1 MRTTVDVANA
11 LGRAA
16 IAQRVGVGLTT
27 VNAAVTEGLFPASWY
42 LELKALGEEKGV
54 AVPDALFRFKGKSVT
69 AA

>member
-1 MRTTVDVANA
+1 MHTTVDVANA

-27 VNAAVTEGLFPASWY
+27 VSAAVTEGLFPASWY
-42 LELKALGEEKGV
+42 LEMKSLGAEKGV
-54 AVPDALFRFKGKSVT
+54 DIPDTLFRFKGKTVS